1 MHLIRLQRQDGD
13 MLLFDHAVGQLGELV
28 LGGLKP
34 AV

>member
-13 MLLFDHAVGQLGELV
+13 MLFDHAVGQLGELV